1 MKTAKAIPVL
11 MYHHVSPNPGLVTVS
26 PENFRAHMRYLA
38 EHGWH
43 TLTLDDLARFLA
55 GDPMPA
61 KSVVITFD
69 DGYLDNWVHAHPIMA
84 EYGLH
89 GAIFIVTGWIG
100 DGPPRPHA
108 ANTKLGAGG
117 TALLPVTADHRA
129 CKAAIASGRA
139 DEVMLRWSEIEA
151 MRAAGTFE
159 FHSHTH
165 THQRWDQIEPDPK
178 VRYAKLTADLA
189 ASRETLQRRLGETNR
204 HLCWPWGIRAEGYG
218 EAAVAMGFHYQY
230 GVDRGSV
237 HAMGHR
243 SLLPR
248 LAARDVR
255 GWLARQCRLYASPL
269 LASLYSRLRVLG

>member
-26 PENFRAHMRYLA
+26 PENFRAQMRQLA
-38 EHGWH
+38 EQGWH

-55 GDPMPA
+55 GEPMPK
-61 KSVVITFD
+61 KSIVITFD
-69 DGYLDNWVHAHPIMA
+69 DGYLDNWVHAHPVMA

-108 ANTKLGAGG
+108 HTKVGAGG
-117 TALLPVTADHRA
+117 MAPLLPTPNHKA
-129 CKAAIASGRA
+129 CKAAIAAGRA

-165 THQRWDQIEPDPK
+165 THTRWDLTEPDPES
-178 VRYAKLTADLA
+178 RHQKLAADLT
-189 ASRETLQRRLGETNR
+189 ASRETLQARLGKASR
-204 HLCWPWGIRAEGYG
+204 HLCWPQGYYDDGYIVIAQANGFDHLYTTETRINVPGLRPARIGRIVTKNKDGAWLLRRAQIY
-218 EAAVAMGFHYQY
+218 
-230 GVDRGSV
+230 
-237 HAMGHR
+237 
-243 SLLPR
+243 
-248 LAARDVR
+248 ARP
-255 GWLARQCRLYASPL
+255 WLGRCYRWLHS
-269 LASLYSRLRVLG
+269 

>member
-26 PENFRAHMRYLA
+26 PENFRAQMRYLA

-55 GDPMPA
+55 GKPMPA

-69 DGYLDNWVHAHPIMA
+69 DGYLDNWVYAHPIMA

-100 DGPPRPHA
+100 NGPSRPHA
-108 ANTKLGAGG
+108 GAKVGAEG
-117 TALLPVTADHRA
+117 TASLPPTPNHKD
-129 CKAAIASGRA
+129 CKAAIAAGRA

-165 THQRWDQIEPDPK
+165 THTRWDLIEPDPET
-178 VRYAKLTADLA
+178 RYAKLAADLNT
-189 ASRETLQRRLGETNR
+189 SRETLQARLGKASR
-204 HLCWPWGIRAEGYG
+204 HLCWPWG
-218 EAAVAMGFHYQY
+218 HYQDDFI
-230 GVDRGSV
+230 GVAQATGFDYLYTTDAHVNVRGSRPEQIGRFV
-237 HAMGHR
+237 AKDKDGAWLFRRVQLYAH
-243 SLLPR
+243 P
-248 LAARDVR
+248 
-255 GWLARQCRLYASPL
+255 WLARYYRWLH
-269 LASLYSRLRVLG
+269 G